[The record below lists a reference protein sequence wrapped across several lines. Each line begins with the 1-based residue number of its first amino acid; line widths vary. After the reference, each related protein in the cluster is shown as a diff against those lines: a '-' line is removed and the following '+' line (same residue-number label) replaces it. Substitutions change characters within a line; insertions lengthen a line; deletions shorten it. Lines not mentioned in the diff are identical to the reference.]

1 MSITLNTK
9 SYSTFRTQA
18 DSNQLNGPAA
28 TASVKDEVI
37 LRRKFATPTATFAG
51 VSRPGCKITKTL
63 TLTDGSKVP
72 MVIDVSGSVPVG
84 ANSADV
90 LAVLADLA
98 AFLALQDAKDLFTLL
113 DINVA

>member
-1 MSITLNTK
+1 MSLTLNTK
-9 SYSTFRTQA
+9 SYSSFRVQA

-28 TASVKDEVI
+28 TASVKDEIV
-37 LRRKFATPTATFAG
+37 LRRKFATPTSSFAG
-51 VSRPGCKITKTL
+51 VSRPGVKITKTL
-63 TLTDGSKVP
+63 TLADLTKVP

-84 ANSADV
+84 ATNADV